1 MGKIFAKVVLT
12 GGPCAGKTS
21 ALTKIEEELIEKG
34 YKVFIVSESATEL
47 IKGGIRPFGNGAL
60 DLLEFQ
66 KLILKYQYE
75 KEKLYEEAVK
85 TLDEKEKCVIIYDR
99 GMIDN
104 KSYVNQ
110 KIFSELLENLNLNEI
125 EMMDNYDMV
134 IHLVT
139 AADGGV
145 EAYTLENNVARTE
158 TINEAIE
165 LDRKTIDAWAGHSNL
180 KIIDNSSDFTT
191 KLENTVDLINN
202 LLREP
207 ISLREQKKY
216 LIDLN
221 SSDLSFLNEDNSTC
235 IHLEQSYINEKND
248 IETRIRKRTY
258 LNQDS
263 YFLTKQIKKNNG
275 ISKVLIDKKISKE
288 DYTILKNSISE
299 NVLIKDRYCFTRNK
313 QYFKL
318 DIFEQN
324 ENYAI
329 LEIDPTYENMI
340 IEIPNELNVIE
351 EVTNNPYYDNHV
363 IAETVNRV
371 KSKKITTYNLDF
383 IKIYK

>member
-85 TLDEKEKCVIIYDR
+85 KIDEKEKCVIIYDR

-104 KSYVNQ
+104 KAYVNQ

-139 AADGGV
+139 AADGAV

-263 YFLTKQIKKNNG
+263 YFLTKQIKENNG
-275 ISKVLIDKKISKE
+275 ISKVLIDKKISRE
-288 DYTILKNSISE
+288 DYNILKNSISE
-299 NVLIKDRYCFTRNK
+299 KALIKDRYCFTKNK

-363 IAETVNRV
+363 IAETVNSV
-371 KSKKITTYNLDF
+371 KSKKITIYNLDF
-383 IKIYK
+383 IKTYK